1 MTRSWLSS
9 PTASAA
15 RRWGWHSAGCRWD
28 KGQRCPAGAAA
39 QSTGPWLATAA
50 AGAAGALA
58 AALISFSARATGG
71 LV

>member
-1 MTRSWLSS
+1 VAVVPDSQRGQALGLALGGMQ
-9 PTASAA
+9 
-15 RRWGWHSAGCRWD
+15 WD

-50 AGAAGALA
+50 VGAAGALA
-58 AALISFSARATGG
+58 AALILFSARATGG